1 MVNLEIENLLQQV
14 LIKLEQII
22 KLMPKDGEQY
32 DKNFQ
37 YIDNSDLLKLLKIS
51 ARTAQDYRDRGI
63 LPHSKIQ
70 SKLFYKLS
78 DIEQMMMK
86 HFNKKVNQ

>member
-14 LIKLEQII
+14 LIKLEHII
-22 KLMPKDGEQY
+22 SLMPKDGEQY
-32 DKNFQ
+32 EKNFQ
-37 YIDNSDLLKLLKIS
+37 YIDNSDLIRLLKIS
-51 ARTAQDYRDRGI
+51 PRTGQEWRDRGI
-63 LPHSKIQ
+63 LPHSKIG

-86 HFNKKVNQ
+86 HFNKKVNL